1 MQLSL
6 ACSVVI
12 ETYECNKNRNNK
24 FKNIHL
30 ILKKSY
36 VMRLKTKYLV
46 LIISGF
52 FLLNRA
58 IAQQYCPVIPLPSK
72 AEFQKSFFS
81 LNQYTPVLVSDES
94 LKGVAHYLQ
103 KELLRNYDIP
113 LVLQSSSSKPA
124 IKLNLIKE
132 GGKEAYTLQMNNKGI
147 TISASG
153 TAGAFY
159 GVISFL
165 QILSQGKVEAGA
177 ITASCWNI
185 TDEPAY
191 SWRGFMLDESRYFF
205 GKEKVKSILDWM
217 AFYKLNRFHW
227 HLTDEPGWRI
237 EIKKYPM
244 LALIGGIGNHANPF
258 APAKFY
264 TQEDIKEIVS
274 YATERHI
281 IIIPEIDMPGHA
293 TAANRAYP
301 EFSGGGSEKYPDFTF
316 NPGYE
321 KTYSYLTNILRE
333 TNALFPGGMLHL
345 GGDEVSFGSEKWLTN
360 ESIKRLMKANELHSA
375 KDVEKYF
382 MERMADSVY
391 QLNAKLLAWDEV
403 ADLNLSNANTI
414 IFWWRQDK
422 PQQLKTALQ
431 KKYDVVLCPRLPFY
445 FDFVQDSSHTMGR
458 KWNGKFSSLENVYDF
473 KASALPEI
481 QPQNAQQILGIQAN
495 LWTETIH
502 TEQRLDTMLFPRI
515 AALSEAAWTADS
527 KRNFESFK
535 QRLISQFA
543 LYEKAG
549 ILYYKPF

>member
-1 MQLSL
+1 
-6 ACSVVI
+6 
-12 ETYECNKNRNNK
+12 
-24 FKNIHL
+24 
-30 ILKKSY
+30 
-36 VMRLKTKYLV
+36 
-46 LIISGF
+46 
-52 FLLNRA
+52 
-58 IAQQYCPVIPLPSK
+58 
-72 AEFQKSFFS
+72 
-81 LNQYTPVLVSDES
+81 
-94 LKGVAHYLQ
+94 
-103 KELLRNYDIP
+103 
-113 LVLQSSSSKPA
+113 
-124 IKLNLIKE
+124 
-132 GGKEAYTLQMNNKGI
+132 
-147 TISASG
+147 
-153 TAGAFY
+153 
-159 GVISFL
+159 
-165 QILSQGKVEAGA
+165 
-177 ITASCWNI
+177 
-185 TDEPAY
+185 
-191 SWRGFMLDESRYFF
+191 MLDESRYFF

-244 LALIGGIGNHANPF
+244 LSLVGGIGNHANPF

-264 TQEDIKEIVS
+264 TQEDIKEIVN

-333 TNALFPGGMLHL
+333 TKALFPGNMLHL

-360 ESIKRLMKANELHSA
+360 EGIKKLMKENDLHSA

-403 ADLNLSNANTI
+403 ADLNLSDTKTI

-458 KWNGKFSSLENVYDF
+458 KWNGKFSSLRDVYDF
-473 KASALPEI
+473 KASGLPGI
-481 QPQNAQQILGIQAN
+481 QSQNAQQILGIQAN

-535 QRLISQFA
+535 QRLTSQFA

>member
-1 MQLSL
+1 MQLK
-6 ACSVVI
+6 V
-12 ETYECNKNRNNK
+12 
-24 FKNIHL
+24 
-30 ILKKSY
+30 
-36 VMRLKTKYLV
+36 KYFV

-52 FLLNRA
+52 FLLTTA
-58 IAQQYCPVIPLPSK
+58 VAQQYCPIIPLPKK
-72 AEFQKSFFS
+72 AEIQKSTF
-81 LNQYTPVLVSDES
+81 LLGQYTPILISDES
-94 LKGVAHYLQ
+94 LRPVAHYLQ
-103 KELLRNYDIP
+103 KELLRSYDIP
-113 LVLQSSSSKPA
+113 LALQSASAKPA
-124 IKLNLIKE
+124 IRLNLTKE
-132 GGKEAYTLQMNNKGI
+132 GNREAYTLQMNSKGI

-159 GVISFL
+159 GIISLL
-165 QILSQGKVEAGA
+165 QILSREKAETGV
-177 ITASCWNI
+177 IVASCWNI
-185 TDEPAY
+185 TDEPRY

-237 EIKKYPM
+237 EIRKYPL

-258 APAKFY
+258 VPAKFY
-264 TQEDIKEIVS
+264 TQEEIKEIVS
-274 YATERHI
+274 YAAERHI

-321 KTYSYLTNILRE
+321 GTYSYLTNILRE
-333 TNALFPGGMLHL
+333 INALFPGGMLHL
-345 GGDEVSFGSEKWLTN
+345 GGDEVSFGNEKWLTN
-360 ESIKRLMKANELHSA
+360 EKIKSLMKANNLNSA
-375 KDVEKYF
+375 RDVEKYF

-403 ADLNLSNANTI
+403 ADLNLSPAKTI
-414 IFWWRQDK
+414 IFWWRQEK
-422 PQQLKTALQ
+422 PQQLKFALQ

-458 KWNGKFSSLENVYDF
+458 KWNGKFSSLKDVYNF
-473 KASALPEI
+473 KASGLPEV
-481 QPQNAQQILGIQAN
+481 QPQYAKQILGVQAN

-515 AALSEAAWTADS
+515 AALAETAWTMDQD
-527 KRNFESFK
+527 KNFDSFK
-535 QRLISQFA
+535 QRLTSHFA

-549 ILYYKPF
+549 ILYFKPF